1 MFIGNKGIKKDC
13 INKKKKKQNLNCNQN
28 PERNIKAT

>member
-13 INKKKKKQNLNCNQN
+13 INKKKKQNLNCNQN